1 MKMRNISKEELEEI
15 LRKHKIWLREDE
27 YEDEEECADLNDVNL
42 ALRKHKSS
50 LEKGERA
57 NLDHVNLNGFDL
69 SNANLLG
76 ADLCCASLEGANLEN
91 ADLIEADLSYANLKN
106 ANLKGAFLNKASLRH
121 ANLENANLSKTNL
134 KRTDLRYADLILA
147 NLNSS
152 RAEYADLGCAD
163 LRQADLEEADL
174 RRSNLEYA
182 DLKYA
187 NLGCAYLVNANLE
200 HAELKNANLSQAN
213 LMHASLR
220 DANLTGANL
229 KKVLID
235 IYTIGYV
242 MACPEEGSFIGY
254 KKANDCI
261 VKLLILEDAKRSS
274 ATTAKCRCS
283 KAKVLEIREI
293 QTDKLLDSVPSDYDR
308 DFVYKVGEVVSVDN
322 FDDNRW
328 SECSTGIHF
337 FVSRENA
344 LSYE

>member
-15 LRKHKIWLREDE
+15 LRKHKLWLREDE
-27 YEDEEECADLNDVNL
+27 YEDEEECTDLDGINL
-42 ALRKHKSS
+42 AFIRHKSS

-69 SNANLLG
+69 SNANLKR

-91 ADLIEADLSYANLKN
+91 ADLIEADLSYANLEN
-106 ANLKGAFLNKASLRH
+106 ANLKGAVLNRADLRH
-121 ANLENANLSKTNL
+121 ANLRYANLSKTDL
-134 KRTDLRYADLILA
+134 KYADLRYADLILA
-147 NLNSS
+147 NLSDS
-152 RAEYADLGCAD
+152 RAEHADLGCAD
-163 LRQADLEEADL
+163 LRHADLEEADL

-187 NLGCAYLVNANLE
+187 NLRCAYLVNANLE
-200 HAELKNANLSQAN
+200 HAELENANLSQAN
-213 LMHASLR
+213 IMGASLR

-235 IYTIGYV
+235 IYTIGYA

-293 QTDKLLDSVPSDYDR
+293 QTDKLIDSVPSDYDR
-308 DFVYKVGEVVSVDN
+308 DFMYKVGEVVSVDN
-322 FDDNRW
+322 FDEDRW

-337 FVSRENA
+337 FISRENA
-344 LSYE
+344 LIYK

>member
-15 LRKHKIWLREDE
+15 LRKHKIWLREDW
-27 YEDEEECADLNDVNL
+27 DDDEECADLDDVNL
-42 ALRKHKSS
+42 ALIKHKSS

-69 SNANLLG
+69 SNANLKR

-106 ANLKGAFLNKASLRH
+106 ANLKGAILNKASLRH

-134 KRTDLRYADLILA
+134 RRTDLRYADLILA

-152 RAEYADLGCAD
+152 RAEYANLGCAD

-274 ATTAKCRCS
+274 ATTSKCRCS

>member
-15 LRKHKIWLREDE
+15 LRKHKLWLRKDE
-27 YEDEEECADLNDVNL
+27 YEDEEECADLDGINL
-42 ALRKHKSS
+42 AFIKHKSS

-69 SNANLLG
+69 SDANLKR

-91 ADLIEADLSYANLKN
+91 ADLIEADLSYANLEN
-106 ANLKGAFLNKASLRH
+106 ANLKGAVLNRADLRH

-134 KRTDLRYADLILA
+134 RRADLRYADLNRA
-147 NLNSS
+147 NLSSS
-152 RAEYADLGCAD
+152 RAEWANLESADLRYADLED
-163 LRQADLEEADL
+163 ADL
-174 RRSNLEYA
+174 RRSNLEYV
-182 DLKYA
+182 DLKDA

-200 HAELKNANLSQAN
+200 HADLKNANLSQAN
-213 LMHASLR
+213 IMRASLR

-274 ATTAKCRCS
+274 ATTVKCRCS

-322 FDDNRW
+322 FDEDRW

>member
-15 LRKHKIWLREDE
+15 LRKHRLWLRENE
-27 YEDEEECADLNDVNL
+27 YEDEEECADLDGINL
-42 ALRKHKSS
+42 AFIRHKSS

-69 SNANLLG
+69 SDANLKR

-91 ADLIEADLSYANLKN
+91 ADLIEADLSYANLEN
-106 ANLKGAFLNKASLRH
+106 ANLKGAVLNKADLRH
-121 ANLENANLSKTNL
+121 ANLRYVDLSKANL
-134 KRTDLRYADLILA
+134 KRTDLRYADLKFA
-147 NLNSS
+147 NLSGS
-152 RAEYADLGCAD
+152 RAEHADLGCAD
-163 LRQADLEEADL
+163 LRHANLEEADL

-200 HAELKNANLSQAN
+200 HAELENANLSQAN
-213 LMHASLR
+213 IMGTSLR

-293 QTDKLLDSVPSDYDR
+293 QTDKLIDSVPSDYDR

-322 FDDNRW
+322 FDEDRW

-337 FVSRENA
+337 FISRENA